1 MSRTFQVTADGGS
14 RGNPG
19 PAAYGATVSENG
31 KVVAELFEFIGTA
44 TNNVA
49 EYSGLIAALHYI
61 NKLDPAARVEV
72 AEHDGGDRR
81 LARLD
86 LDPGEVDDRHPLV
99 LARGIGDL
107 VDLGAEAAALVRE
120 EEGEVVGVGD
130 EERVHRVLLARRP

>member
-1 MSRTFQVTADGGS
+1 MRRVPSYFGAWMSRTFQVTADGGS

-31 KVVAELFEFIGTA
+31 KVVAELYEFIGSA

-72 AEHDGGDRR
+72 AMDSKLVVEQMSGRWQIKNEGMRALAKTAMQAHEPSLVTYRWIPREENAHADR
-81 LARLD
+81 LANK
-86 LDPGEVDDRHPLV
+86 
-99 LARGIGDL
+99 A
-107 VDLGAEAAALVRE
+107 
-120 EEGEVVGVGD
+120 
-130 EERVHRVLLARRP
+130 